1 MDIRKF
7 AVDVFSDQFGKAER
21 CYLCGFDWLDPK
33 VSICGLLDCPMK
45 NAAPQ
50 GQVNAGERR
59 SAGIPHIERDALAR
73 ATGNSQQARCNPA
86 DAAPLTAEQI
96 AFNEVGMDDDPWYR
110 KAAYEHLRGERRR

>member
-1 MDIRKF
+1 MNC
-7 AVDVFSDQFGKAER
+7 
-21 CYLCGFDWLDPK
+21 CYMCDWLLKPLPVK
-33 VSICGLLDCPMK
+33 CWACGHHYATGGGYSNCGVKDCPMK

-59 SAGIPHIERDALAR
+59 SAVIPHIERDALAR

-96 AFNEVGMDDDPWYR
+96 AFDEVGLDDDPWYR
-110 KAAYEHLRGERRR
+110 KAAYEHWRGERRR

>member
-1 MDIRKF
+1 MI
-7 AVDVFSDQFGKAER
+7 SDRPER
-21 CYLCGFDWLDPK
+21 CYLCGFDPLDPK
-33 VSICGLLDCPMK
+33 VSTCGLVDCPLK

-96 AFNEVGMDDDPWYR
+96 AFNEVGLDDDPDYAR
-110 KAAYEHLRGERRR
+110 AKYEYLRGERRR